1 MSSGFENKVPRE
13 IKHNIMNY
21 LPPHEEHAFNL
32 QRQIESYRARNPLQE
47 SLLGPEEIFRN
58 DIEKNSNWKIID
70 QIVTMNVKTLPSN
83 LANTVIMGLDSFGSS
98 ASSNV
103 SDNSKEETISAI
115 KLYFSFL
122 VNDLL
127 PMDRAVN
134 RNLSLM
140 AAVDILKDEMV
151 NLIRI
156 KDPDG
161 SYFTERDIKNI
172 LSVIDRDQISDSGSD
187 SGIDSGSDAGS
198 EGSGSTAFY
207 SARTAP
213 SFSSSRNISIDDV
226 SIDPDETVFGMPTHP
241 SILREEAPKPKSI
254 LGRFCDGLGRCF
266 TRKNGNN
273 VSFEPRSED
282 IMGGKR
288 TRKNREKKQ
297 RHKKKNLTRKS
308 KKIKKS
314 KKTKKTKKHMLVLSK
329 GGATTRTANNTK
341 AKKSKKAKKTT
352 KIMKSNTG
360 KQMKKLSCS
369 PEGNEKSFTCISD
382 ESLEKLRV
390 LWNRR
395 HSDDM
400 IEKSSDSK
408 ETWEAL
414 KNKMQHTCDRESCWL
429 KQGFSEKEMTGEL
442 KKAFAPEAPNKWKT
456 NPNEWLSSTDIIAV
470 MKQYEK
476 RYKCFNFIGPSPID
490 YDFHKMYG
498 ECVWDELC
506 NFNLSDEINK
516 KKNKKIGII
525 FNTDPHYKGGAHWVS
540 LFINIP
546 KKSVFYFDSVGKKPK
561 PQIQK
566 FMEKVKLQGKK
577 LNPPIDFKLDS
588 SYPNEH
594 QMKDT
599 ECGVYSLYFI
609 TALLE
614 DKHDE
619 QWFKN
624 NKISDREM
632 SKFRKV
638 FFNESL

>member
-1 MSSGFENKVPRE
+1 MSSGLNPRG
-13 IKHNIMNY
+13 KRDADK
-21 LPPHEEHAFNL
+21 LKKRLKATG
-32 QRQIESYRARNPLQE
+32 NPLQE
-47 SLLGPEEIFRN
+47 SLLDPEEIFRN
-58 DIEKNSNWKIID
+58 DIEKNPNWKIIE

-103 SDNSKEETISAI
+103 SDNSKEETIAAI
-115 KLYFSFL
+115 KSYFSVL

-127 PMDRAVN
+127 LMNRAVN
-134 RNLSLM
+134 RDLSLM
-140 AAVDILKDEMV
+140 AAGDILKDEMA

-156 KDPDG
+156 KDPDS

-172 LSVIDRDQISDSGSD
+172 LSVIDGDQISDSGSD
-187 SGIDSGSDAGS
+187 SGSTGDIGS
-198 EGSGSTAFY
+198 EVSGSTAFY

-213 SFSSSRNISIDDV
+213 SLSSSRNISIEDDV
-226 SIDPDETVFGMPTHP
+226 SIDPDEIVFGMPTHP
-241 SILREEAPKPKSI
+241 SILREEAPKPKSMF
-254 LGRFCDGLGRCF
+254 GKFCDNFGRCF
-266 TRKNGNN
+266 TRRNRNGHN
-273 VSFEPRSED
+273 VAFEPRSED

-288 TRKNREKKQ
+288 TRKNREKRQ
-297 RHKKKNLTRKS
+297 RRKKKNSTR
-308 KKIKKS
+308 KS
-314 KKTKKTKKHMLVLSK
+314 KKTKKTKKHILALHK

-341 AKKSKKAKKTT
+341 AKKSKKAKKT
-352 KIMKSNTG
+352 KKVMKSNTG

-442 KKAFAPEAPNKWKT
+442 KKAFAPEAPKKWQK

-624 NKISDREM
+624 NKISDKEM

>member
-1 MSSGFENKVPRE
+1 MSSGLNPRGKRDADKLKE
-13 IKHNIMNY
+13 RLK
-21 LPPHEEHAFNL
+21 ATG
-32 QRQIESYRARNPLQE
+32 NPLQE
-47 SLLGPEEIFRN
+47 SLLGPEENFRN
-58 DIEKNSNWKIID
+58 DIEKNPNWKIID

-103 SDNSKEETISAI
+103 SDNSKKETIAAI
-115 KLYFSFL
+115 KSYFSFL

-134 RNLSLM
+134 KDLSLM
-140 AAVDILKDEMV
+140 AAGDILKDEMV

-172 LSVIDRDQISDSGSD
+172 LSVIDGDQVSDSGSD

-198 EGSGSTAFY
+198 EVSGSTAFY

-213 SFSSSRNISIDDV
+213 SIASSRNISVDDEV
-226 SIDPDETVFGMPTHP
+226 VFGMPMPP
-241 SILREEAPKPKSI
+241 SILREEAPRPKSTI
-254 LGRFCDGLGRCF
+254 GKVCDKLGRCF
-266 TRKNGNN
+266 NTRKNRNN
-273 VSFEPRSED
+273 VSFEED
-282 IMGGKR
+282 VGAIIGGKR
-288 TRKNREKKQ
+288 TRKNREKRQ
-297 RHKKKNLTRKS
+297 RHKKKNSTRKS
-308 KKIKKS
+308 KKTKNT
-314 KKTKKTKKHMLVLSK
+314 KKTKKTKKHILALSK

-341 AKKSKKAKKTT
+341 AKKTKKSKKTK
-352 KIMKSNTG
+352 KIMKSSTG
-360 KQMKKLSCS
+360 KQIKRLSCS
-369 PEGNEKSFTCISD
+369 PEGNEKQFTCISD

-429 KQGFSEKEMTGEL
+429 KQSFSEKEMTGEL
-442 KKAFAPEAPNKWKT
+442 KKAFAPEAPKKWKK

-490 YDFHKMYG
+490 YDFHKMYD

-506 NFNLSDEINK
+506 NFNLKEEIQD

-546 KKSVFYFDSVGKKPK
+546 KKSIFYFDSVGKKPK

-588 SYPNEH
+588 SYPTEH

-619 QWFKN
+619 EWFKKN
-624 NKISDREM
+624 RISDKEM

>member
-1 MSSGFENKVPRE
+1 MRIDN
-13 IKHNIMNY
+13 
-21 LPPHEEHAFNL
+21 
-32 QRQIESYRARNPLQE
+32 ARN
-47 SLLGPEEIFRN
+47 
-58 DIEKNSNWKIID
+58 
-70 QIVTMNVKTLPSN
+70 T
-83 LANTVIMGLDSFGSS
+83 
-98 ASSNV
+98 
-103 SDNSKEETISAI
+103 SKKPTIKAI
-115 KLYFSFL
+115 KSYFQLLIIS
-122 VNDLL
+122 LL
-127 PMDRAVN
+127 PMEKAVN
-134 RNLSLM
+134 RDLSLI
-140 AAVDILKDEMV
+140 AARDILNDEMV

-161 SYFTERDIKNI
+161 SYFTPDDINNI
-172 LSVIDRDQISDSGSD
+172 LIVTDGGKVNDSDSD

-213 SFSSSRNISIDDV
+213 SFESSRNISFDDEV
-226 SIDPDETVFGMPTHP
+226 VFGMPMHP
-241 SILREEAPKPKSI
+241 SILRQEVPKPKSTI
-254 LGRFCDGLGRCF
+254 GRVCDKLGKCF
-266 TRKNGNN
+266 TSFTRRNRNGDN
-273 VSFEPRSED
+273 VDFEPPD
-282 IMGGKR
+282 IRGGKR
-288 TRKNREKKQ
+288 TRKNREKRQ

-308 KKIKKS
+308 RKT

-341 AKKSKKAKKTT
+341 AKKSKKAKKTKAVINSKNKT
-352 KIMKSNTG
+352 L
-360 KQMKKLSCS
+360 KKLSCS
-369 PEGNEKSFTCISD
+369 PEGNEKQFTCISD

-429 KQGFSEKEMTGEL
+429 KQSFSEKEMTGEL
-442 KKAFAPEAPNKWKT
+442 KKAFAPEAPKKWQN

-506 NFNLSDEINK
+506 NFNLNDEINK

-624 NKISDREM
+624 NKISDKEM